1 MDEGRLA
8 GGLRARKAS
17 VAASEVRDATE
28 RPLRALA
35 TAGAWLRWP
44 AGRRRAS
51 GSSRARVHGSGVSGS
66 PHPSPVPVWPGR
78 RAGGGDRFRRL
89 AASLLVAIVASAFG
103 APALAQITPAHCT
116 SDPLELWCASLT
128 VGSTAAG
135 TLGYA
140 STEGSLTRTL
150 FTHQGVTYTIGQ
162 LVSSPNSTPP
172 GLTLTLNPNG
182 NMVFNN
188 DDAPVAGFALRIGT
202 KDFSLRD
209 SSFGSGAFS
218 WNNPGLSWS
227 AGDRVP
233 VKLIRA
239 NQPIR
244 VRDIEFSDPG
254 PDNLYTHGENLEIT
268 VTFGEPLNIPDAV
281 LQFPNYVCEVDE
293 RPKADVKRGNGTNRI
308 VFGCKI
314 AGGPYTR
321 VYLEANR
328 LRPGSGGDGARVF
341 ELHPAV
347 EKTTAVHGLVG
358 PGITG
363 VSVGSPG
370 SDGLWTDGETL
381 EVRYA
386 FSGPVTVATGSGTP
400 RVWVRHIFIDPADRS
415 FERADFR
422 RVENGNTLVF
432 SSTVRGRPREAFKV
446 AQNSMRNNGGVI
458 VGTGDG
464 ALADLSHAADGLGPP
479 CGTFPDELW
488 CTTIEVGTST
498 VEAGQSTE
506 IFRGARQVL
515 IGILCQSRSV

>member
-1 MDEGRLA
+1 M
-8 GGLRARKAS
+8 
-17 VAASEVRDATE
+17 
-28 RPLRALA
+28 
-35 TAGAWLRWP
+35 
-44 AGRRRAS
+44 
-51 GSSRARVHGSGVSGS
+51 
-66 PHPSPVPVWPGR
+66 
-78 RAGGGDRFRRL
+78 
-89 AASLLVAIVASAFG
+89 
-103 APALAQITPAHCT
+103 TPAHCT

-128 VGSTAAG
+128 VGSTATD

-140 STEGSLTRTL
+140 STGGSLTRTL
-150 FTHQGVTYTIGQ
+150 FTHKGVTYTIGQ

-172 GLTLTLNPNG
+172 GLTLALNPNG

-188 DDAPVAGFALRIGT
+188 DDASVAGFALRIGT
-202 KDFSLRD
+202 TDFSLRD

-244 VRDIEFSDPG
+244 VRDTEFSDPG
-254 PDNLYTHGENLEIT
+254 PDNLYTHGEDLEIA
-268 VTFGEPLNIPDAV
+268 VAFSEPVNIPDAELV
-281 LQFPNYVCEVDE
+281 IPTGYCQANE
-293 RPKADVKRGNGTNRI
+293 RPKAVDVAGNRTERV
-308 VFGCKI
+308 VFGCTI
-314 AGGPYTR
+314 QGGPYTR

-328 LRPGSGGDGARVF
+328 LRPGSGGDGPRVL
-341 ELHPAV
+341 ELHPAD
-347 EKTTAVHGLVG
+347 EKPTAVHGLVG

-400 RVWVRHIFIDPADRS
+400 QVWVRPIFVDPADRS
-415 FERADFR
+415 FERADFQ

-446 AQNSMRNNGGVI
+446 PQNSMRNNGGVI

-464 ALADLSHAADGLGPP
+464 ALADLSHAADDLDAP

-488 CTTIEVGTST
+488 CTAIGVATGTSLGHT
-498 VEAGQSTE
+498 LYGFEYFSFGNPGE
-506 IFRGARQVL
+506 IFSPRRHRKVCIQNYARPYNPAARLQRAAL
-515 IGILCQSRSV
+515 AIL